1 MKYSAN
7 SIKISF
13 LFSVILLMLVLVS
26 CNKQVEQ
33 FTEGNSLPSSAPRL
47 DQLIHDNPDDSLY
60 YRMILTAGLT
70 SYLTNP
76 AQHYTLF
83 VTNNAGVKNTIS
95 ALTRGAISAN
105 APDSIF
111 SRFISKIYPTL
122 FPYPDSGANSAIY
135 KYRMLIKYNTIP
147 QEVRLANVSNIFP
160 NFIYPSVINPSDTTI
175 TLIGQIVRL
184 ANYPTTRNGGWLNN
198 VPITS
203 WDQIASNGVI
213 HHTASI
219 VVPSQGYLWDRI
231 SSDRDLEYLKAA
243 ILKADEGVSVDSTLQ
258 NYLSAFGPDFT
269 VFAPTDSAFKASLT
283 LLIAQ
288 GLIAQGF
295 PQQLAVVTATGLA
308 STPSVFSNP
317 LLSGTLTPQNVK
329 GILVYHILGNRA
341 FTNNFPTVET
351 AYPTLFNLA
360 PGFEN
365 HAGLKL
371 NCNFGADPVLPYQI
385 VTSATVTDVLNN
397 TANLIINPQP
407 FSGTSDQTYSNGILH
422 KIDKVLLPLS
432 L

>member
-1 MKYSAN
+1 MKIRKMKYLAN

-13 LFSVILLMLVLVS
+13 LFSVIILMFVLVS

-33 FTEGNSLPSSAPRL
+33 FSENTSLPSSALRL
-47 DQLIHDNPDDSLY
+47 DQLINDNPDDSLY

-83 VTNNAGVKNTIS
+83 VTNNAGVKNTL
-95 ALTRGAISAN
+95 AAIFPSEINSN
-105 APDSIF
+105 ASDSEF
-111 SRFISKIYPTL
+111 SNFISTSDSSKI
-122 FPYPDSGANSAIY
+122 I
-135 KYRMLIKYNTIP
+135 KYRKLIQYNIIP
-147 QEVRLANVSNIFP
+147 QEVRSTDINDLFSNYV
-160 NFIYPSVINPSDTTI
+160 YPSVYNPTPDSI
-175 TLIGQIVRL
+175 TLIGSIYRL

-198 VPITS
+198 IPITS

-231 SSDRDLEYLKAA
+231 DTSRDLKYLKAA
-243 ILKADEGVSVDSTLQ
+243 ILKADENVPPDSTLRY
-258 NYLSAFGPDFT
+258 YLSTFGPDFT
-269 VFAPTDSAFKASLT
+269 VFAPTDSAFTASLT

-308 STPSVFSNP
+308 STPTVFSNL
-317 LLSGTLTPQNVK
+317 LLSGILTPQNVK
-329 GILVYHILGNRA
+329 GILVYHILENRA

-365 HAGLKL
+365 HAGLKI

-385 VTSATVTDVLNN
+385 VTSATVKDVLNN
-397 TANLIINPQP
+397 SANLIINSQP
-407 FSGTSDQTYSNGILH
+407 FSGTSDQTYNNGILH

-432 L
+432 F

>member
-1 MKYSAN
+1 M
-7 SIKISF
+7 
-13 LFSVILLMLVLVS
+13 
-26 CNKQVEQ
+26 
-33 FTEGNSLPSSAPRL
+33 
-47 DQLIHDNPDDSLY
+47 
-60 YRMILTAGLT
+60 
-70 SYLTNP
+70 
-76 AQHYTLF
+76 
-83 VTNNAGVKNTIS
+83 
-95 ALTRGAISAN
+95 
-105 APDSIF
+105 
-111 SRFISKIYPTL
+111 
-122 FPYPDSGANSAIY
+122 
-135 KYRMLIKYNTIP
+135 
-147 QEVRLANVSNIFP
+147 
-160 NFIYPSVINPSDTTI
+160 
-175 TLIGQIVRL
+175 
-184 ANYPTTRNGGWLNN
+184 
-198 VPITS
+198 
-203 WDQIASNGVI
+203 
-213 HHTASI
+213 
-219 VVPSQGYLWDRI
+219 WDRI

-258 NYLSAFGPDFT
+258 NYLSTFGPDFT

-371 NCNFGADPVLPYQI
+371 NCNFGAVPVLPYQI